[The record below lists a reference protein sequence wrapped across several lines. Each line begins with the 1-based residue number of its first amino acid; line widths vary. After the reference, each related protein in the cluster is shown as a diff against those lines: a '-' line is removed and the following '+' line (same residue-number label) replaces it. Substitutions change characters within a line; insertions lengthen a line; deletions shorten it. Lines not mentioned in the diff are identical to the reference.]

1 MWPGKCQLINGK
13 ARSQWVQGLIET
25 NACIEDMIAAK
36 RVDLGNNEW
45 VSWLPEIQCKFH

>member
-13 ARSQWVQGLIET
+13 ARSQWVQGLIERT

-36 RVDLGNNEW
+36 RVDLGI
-45 VSWLPEIQCKFH
+45 VVA